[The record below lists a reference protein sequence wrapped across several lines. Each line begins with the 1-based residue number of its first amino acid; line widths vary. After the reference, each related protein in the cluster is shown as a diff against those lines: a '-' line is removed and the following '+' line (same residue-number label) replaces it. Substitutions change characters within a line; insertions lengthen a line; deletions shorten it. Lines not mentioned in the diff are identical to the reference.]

1 MRDVSFEETKLQRGE
16 QNVSYYTQRHGL
28 RKPIQKTDIISCDMY
43 GALLSCCKSH
53 FISLAW
59 KFSVQC
65 PDGKGI
71 SAVNEK
77 ELDTFLKFEV
87 PSLYRNFSG
96 ELNVPKE
103 YEHIN
108 QDDLFSILD
117 LIECI
122 YYYCRSYIKK
132 DYHDFFM
139 HHHLFFNNSPNE
151 RNVFRT
157 EINEIFQK
165 TGLQFILTNSGA
177 VERVV
182 DNSILTTEIE
192 NNVEQIKE
200 LGLKELLQDAIT
212 AYKTP
217 HPASRK
223 ESVEKI
229 WDALERLKTYYT
241 TMNKKASTIKIVA
254 DMSNGQDVFETLFNN
269 EFTTLTK
276 IGNEFRIRHHETD
289 KIEIADKKYYD
300 YFFNRCLSL
309 IALAI
314 QYLH

>member
-1 MRDVSFEETKLQRGE
+1 M
-16 QNVSYYTQRHGL
+16 SYYTQRHGL
-28 RKPIQKTDIISCDMY
+28 RKPIEKTDIISCDMY
-43 GALLSCCKSH
+43 GVLLSCCKNH

-59 KFSVQC
+59 KFPVQC

-71 SAVNEK
+71 YAVNEK

-96 ELNVPKE
+96 ELSVPEE
-103 YEHIN
+103 YEQVN
-108 QDDLFSILD
+108 QSDLFSILD
-117 LIECI
+117 LIECV
-122 YYYCRSYIKK
+122 YYNCRSYIKR
-132 DYHDFFM
+132 DYHDFFK
-139 HHHLFFNNSPNE
+139 HHHFAFNNSPYE
-151 RNVFRT
+151 RNAFCT
-157 EINEIFQK
+157 EINEIFEK
-165 TGLQFILTNSGA
+165 TGLRFILTNSGA

-182 DNSILTTEIE
+182 DNSILSTEIE
-192 NNVEQIKE
+192 NNVAQINE
-200 LGLKELLQDAIT
+200 SGLKELLQDAIT

-217 HPASRK
+217 HPVSRK

-241 TMNKKASTIKIVA
+241 TMDKKASAVKIID
-254 DMSNGQDVFETLFNN
+254 DMSDGRAAFQTLFND
-269 EFTTLTK
+269 EFIALTK
-276 IGNEFRIRHHETD
+276 IGNGFRIRHHETD
-289 KIEIADKKYYD
+289 KIEIADEKYYD